1 MSKKEFLQRLSQGL
15 DLLDEVEKREII
27 GFYEERFHSGTA
39 YEGKTEEEVVSDL
52 ESPETIARNV
62 LEEYG
67 INPKFIKTKEQRYN
81 NIDSGQ
87 VIGVALFDV
96 FVASWLLPAVVSISF
111 ALFASLISYVGVVPL
126 IIGEHTIADQ
136 YLFAFLTAGYVL
148 LFFIA
153 IAILDLSIGLIKKIV
168 VWHLNAF
175 KLKNREKW
183 IKKLSKV
190 SIDRMCKTSGTIKF
204 LRSILI
210 IGSIVT
216 IGYTGY
222 HLFFG
227 GQQYFATYANVQK
240 QTDEYHTEITDLEK
254 WSIITDLDS
263 VDVEIKP
270 TQREDIYISHTYTDN
285 QEFEIDVDQA
295 NHTITLTQDIS
306 MVNFFSIQ
314 DITWWFSG
322 GSEIVI
328 EVPEELLFETLDVSI
343 INGDFE
349 LEDASVDTLIADVM
363 NGKIMIT
370 QVMLDTDTTLEVT
383 NGSIYVYDTVSANSG
398 DMKTVNGNI
407 VLKNVVFDA
416 YVLRT
421 ENGKIMLDELNV
433 DLQDG
438 LTLDAKTTNGAID
451 LNNVYVA
458 DVLLRTTNGSIDYF
472 NEDHTFILDDLD
484 VSTVN
489 GSYEGNVED

>member
-39 YEGKTEEEVVSDL
+39 YEGKTEEEVVSEL

-81 NIDSGQ
+81 NVDSGQ

-190 SIDRMCKTSGTIKF
+190 SIDRMCKTSGTMKF

-227 GQQYFATYANVQK
+227 EQQYFASYANIQK
-240 QTDEYHTEITDLEK
+240 ETDEYYTEITDVEK
-254 WSIITDLDS
+254 WSIITNLDS

-285 QEFEIDVDQA
+285 QDFEIDVDQT
-295 NHTITLTQDIS
+295 NHTITLTQEIS

-314 DITWWFSG
+314 DIAWWFSD

-328 EVPEELLFETLDVSI
+328 EVPEELLFETIDVSI
-343 INGDFE
+343 INGDFD

-370 QVMLDTDTTLEVT
+370 NVMLDTDTILEVT
-383 NGSIYVYDTVSANSG
+383 NGSIYVYDTVSVNSG

-458 DVLLRTTNGSIDYF
+458 DVLLRTTNGSVDYF